1 LTTVVTAVPSRTRRL
16 GTRCDVVD
24 ASEAQRPEPQASEGV
39 RFAVG
44 APNVA
49 AFADPS
55 FLVDLAASAEE
66 AGWDGF
72 FVWDHLFY
80 RPPDGRAVEPW
91 SIVAAAAAATS
102 RIRLGVLMTAVPRRR
117 PALLAQQVA
126 TIDLLSGGRVVF
138 GAGLGSMPEE
148 YTRFGEDD
156 DLAVRARKLD
166 EALEV
171 MRALWSGDSVTHH
184 GEFFTVKDAMLR
196 PRPLDGPPI
205 WIAGRWPNRA
215 PFRRAARYD
224 GVMPTHA
231 AHAHGSFMT
240 SRELRTIVEYVEA
253 HRIRGGRI
261 AVVMEGESTSAH
273 QLADI
278 VPSYARAGLTW
289 WVEKLGWWRGDLD
302 VARRRVE
309 AGPPGPAR

>member
-1 LTTVVTAVPSRTRRL
+1 VVSTGEAPYPGSR
-16 GTRCDVVD
+16 G
-24 ASEAQRPEPQASEGV
+24 PESLK
-39 RFAVG
+39 FAVG

-49 AFADPS
+49 AFANPGY
-55 FLVDLAASAEE
+55 LVELAAKAEE
-66 AGWDGF
+66 ARWDGF

-80 RPPDGRAVEPW
+80 RSPDRAAVEPW
-91 SIVAAAAAATS
+91 SIIAAAAAVTS

-126 TIDLLSGGRVVF
+126 TIDLLSSGRVVF
-138 GAGLGSMPEE
+138 GAGLGSMREE
-148 YTRFGEDD
+148 YERFGEDG

-171 MRALWSGDSVTHH
+171 LCALWSGESVTHE
-184 GEFFTVKDAMLR
+184 GEFFMVDDAMLR
-196 PRPLDGPPI
+196 PPPLQRPPI

-231 AHAHGSFMT
+231 TYPHGSFMT
-240 SRELRTIVEYVEA
+240 PRELREIVTYVEG
-253 HRIRGGRI
+253 HRRRRERI
-261 AVVMEGESTSAH
+261 AVVMEGESTTAH

-278 VPSYARAGLTW
+278 APSYARAGLTW

-302 VARRRVE
+302 AARRRVE
-309 AGPPGPAR
+309 AGPTSPTALSTPVEN

>member
-1 LTTVVTAVPSRTRRL
+1 
-16 GTRCDVVD
+16 
-24 ASEAQRPEPQASEGV
+24 V
-39 RFAVG
+39 RFGVG

-49 AFADPS
+49 AFAEPG
-55 FLVDLAASAEE
+55 FLVELATRAET

-80 RPPDGRAVEPW
+80 RPPDGAAVEPW
-91 SIVAAAAAATS
+91 SIVAAAAAVTS

-117 PALLAQQVA
+117 PSLLAQQLT

-148 YTRFGEDD
+148 YAGFGDD
-156 DLAVRARKLD
+156 VDLAVRARKLD
-166 EALEV
+166 EALDV
-171 MRALWSGDSVTHH
+171 MCALWSGERVTHA
-184 GEFFTVKDAMLR
+184 GEFFTVNGVALR
-196 PRPLDGPPI
+196 PRPAQRPPI

-231 AHAHGSFMT
+231 AHPHGSFMT
-240 SRELRTIVEYVEA
+240 PQELQEIVTYVER
-253 HRIRGGRI
+253 HRTTGRRI
-261 AVVMEGESTSAH
+261 AVVMEGESASARH
-273 QLADI
+273 LADLAS
-278 VPSYARAGLTW
+278 SYAGAGLTW

-302 VARRRVE
+302 VARRRVD
-309 AGPPGPAR
+309 AGPPSPT